1 MVSATAKKKKSIKN
15 SAGYYFWNKVGNFR
29 GSALLST
36 TTSRNNRRECQN
48 GKTIGTL
55 AIAPPSHNATT
66 TTTWL
71 PQVSNKTRHFL
82 PVLWLHFHPP
92 FRMDQKCRVFSISW
106 KQAAFS
112 SVYNGL
118 DEKCLFWLPSSTL
131 LACLSSRI
139 GLQSRE
145 VFWDFLSGSAINLRK
160 SRSSSITECG

>member
-1 MVSATAKKKKSIKN
+1 MQV
-15 SAGYYFWNKVGNFR
+15 
-29 GSALLST
+29 
-36 TTSRNNRRECQN
+36 TTSEIKWAISVVARCLVPPRRGIIGGNARMAKPLVLWQSHHHLIMRLPPPRDYLKFQIRPDIFFRFMASFSPTIQN
-48 GKTIGTL
+48 GPKM
-55 AIAPPSHNATT
+55 S
-66 TTTWL
+66 
-71 PQVSNKTRHFL
+71 R
-82 PVLWLHFHPP
+82 
-92 FRMDQKCRVFSISW
+92 FSISW